1 MRYQD
6 KKTGAIIITDCV
18 LYGDWVPVDD
28 TDWTAKSVADIKA
41 ELDKQ
46 GIDYPAKAKKQEL
59 LDLL

>member
-6 KKTGAIIITDCV
+6 KKTGVIIDT
-18 LYGDWVPVDD
+18 YGPMAGDWLPVDAI
-28 TDWTAKSVADIKA
+28 DWTAKSVADIEA
-41 ELDKQ
+41 ELDKR

>member
-6 KKTGAIIITDCV
+6 KKTGAIIITDSV
-18 LYGDWVPVDD
+18 LSGDWVLVY
-28 TDWTAKSVADIKA
+28 TIDWTSKSVADIKA
-41 ELDKQ
+41 ELDKR

>member
-18 LYGDWVPVDD
+18 LYGDWAPVND
-28 TDWTAKSVADIKA
+28 TDWAAKSVADIKA
-41 ELDKQ
+41 ELDKR